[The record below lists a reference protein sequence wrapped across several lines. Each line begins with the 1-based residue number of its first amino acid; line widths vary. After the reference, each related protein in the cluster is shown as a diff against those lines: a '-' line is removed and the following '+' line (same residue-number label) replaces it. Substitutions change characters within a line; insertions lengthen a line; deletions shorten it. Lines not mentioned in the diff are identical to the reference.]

1 MLASPTRQWSCSA
14 RLGTS
19 SRARRCECCSVAI
32 IVTNASSNLS
42 LRTHTV
48 LASLPSSPVSLSLSV
63 LEDGSIIVILSMQ
76 KVRTV
81 RTGSG
86 VQPTPGSGRPV
97 PCPDSIPLVIRLQFR
112 HMVSRRLLVSLAP
125 NRRAGAIKPTSLKRT
140 NKDTWQAEKTV
151 YPGFRIANTFPRS
164 R

>member
-1 MLASPTRQWSCSA
+1 MLLCCYNRNQRILEPLLTYPYCTRLAPIISCLSF
-14 RLGTS
+14 S
-19 SRARRCECCSVAI
+19 FRA
-32 IVTNASSNLS
+32 
-42 LRTHTV
+42 
-48 LASLPSSPVSLSLSV
+48 
-63 LEDGSIIVILSMQ
+63 EDGSIIVILSMQ